1 MIRKAQ
7 MGIIKRFKN
16 LFTGMA
22 HNTADK
28 LENNN
33 PQWLI
38 ADTEEKI
45 RKSRKE
51 AEKQLI
57 EIQTWTE
64 MIRLDMREA
73 EASLSHVQEQIELAL
88 QENDKEL
95 LAELLLQEDDYQAY
109 YASKKELF
117 DSAVAEAI
125 RIRDNY
131 RQFESRMNEKTRMLK
146 NIRSQAQLAE
156 IRGRILELDDSCGNN
171 SELTESMDRLRF
183 AVNEQSARI
192 MATEQLR
199 RERIDTKVTNLEHS
213 IRWKKAMERAD
224 ALLEKGQST

>member
-1 MIRKAQ
+1 
-7 MGIIKRFKN
+7 MGIVKRLKS

-22 HNTADK
+22 HNTANK

-38 ADTEEKI
+38 ADAEEKI

-51 AEKQLI
+51 AEKQLV

-73 EASLSHVQEQIELAL
+73 EASMAQVQEQMELAV
-88 QENDKEL
+88 QENDREL
-95 LAELLLQEDDYQAY
+95 LAELLLQEEDYKTY
-109 YASKKELF
+109 YADKKHLF
-117 DSAVAEAI
+117 DSAVVEAI

-131 RQFESRMNEKTRMLK
+131 RQLESRMNEKMRMLK

-156 IRGRILELDDSCGNN
+156 IRGRILELDDSCGDQ
-171 SELTESMDRLRF
+171 SELTESMEKLRF

-199 RERIDTKVTNLEHS
+199 RERIDTKVADLEQNL
-213 IRWKKAMERAD
+213 RWKKAIQQAD
-224 ALLEKGQST
+224 ALLEKGKST

>member
-1 MIRKAQ
+1 

-28 LENNN
+28 LEGNN

-73 EASLSHVQEQIELAL
+73 EASLNRVQEQIELAV

-95 LAELLLQEDDYQAY
+95 LAELLLQEDDYKAY
-109 YASKKELF
+109 YTGKKELF

-156 IRGRILELDDSCGNN
+156 IRGRILELDDSCSNS
-171 SELTESMDRLRF
+171 SELTERMDRLRF

-192 MATEQLR
+192 MVTEQLR
-199 RERIDTKVTNLEHS
+199 RERLDTRVTDLEHS
-213 IRWKKAMERAD
+213 IKWKKAIERAGT
-224 ALLEKGQST
+224 LLEKGRST

>member
-64 MIRLDMREA
+64 MIR
-73 EASLSHVQEQIELAL
+73 
-88 QENDKEL
+88 
-95 LAELLLQEDDYQAY
+95 
-109 YASKKELF
+109 
-117 DSAVAEAI
+117 
-125 RIRDNY
+125 
-131 RQFESRMNEKTRMLK
+131 
-146 NIRSQAQLAE
+146 
-156 IRGRILELDDSCGNN
+156 
-171 SELTESMDRLRF
+171 SEMF
-183 AVNEQSARI
+183 F
-192 MATEQLR
+192 
-199 RERIDTKVTNLEHS
+199 
-213 IRWKKAMERAD
+213 WK
-224 ALLEKGQST
+224 

>member
-1 MIRKAQ
+1 

-73 EASLSHVQEQIELAL
+73 ETSLSHVQEQIELAL

-199 RERIDTKVTNLEHS
+199 RERIETKVTNLEHG

>member
-1 MIRKAQ
+1 

-22 HNTADK
+22 HNTADR

-45 RKSRKE
+45 KKSRKE

-73 EASLSHVQEQIELAL
+73 EASLNQVQEQIELAV

-95 LAELLLQEDDYQAY
+95 LAELLLQEDDYKSY
-109 YASKKELF
+109 YACKKDLF

-156 IRGRILELDDSCGNN
+156 IRGRILELDDSCGNS

-199 RERIDTKVTNLEHS
+199 RERIDTKVTNLEQN
-213 IRWKKAMERAD
+213 IRWKKAIERANV
-224 ALLEKGQST
+224 LLEKGKST

>member
-1 MIRKAQ
+1 
-7 MGIIKRFKN
+7 MGIIKRFKS

-28 LENNN
+28 LESNN

-51 AEKQLI
+51 AERQLI

-73 EASLSHVQEQIELAL
+73 ESALNRVREQIELAV
-88 QENDKEL
+88 QENDREL
-95 LAELLLQEDDYQAY
+95 LAELLLQEDDYKAY
-109 YASKKELF
+109 YTGKKELF
-117 DSAVAEAI
+117 DSAVTEAI
-125 RIRDNY
+125 RIRDRY

-156 IRGRILELDDSCGNN
+156 IRGRILELDDSCSCS
-171 SELTESMDRLRF
+171 SELTENMDRLRF

-192 MATEQLR
+192 LATEQLR
-199 RERIDTKVTNLEHS
+199 RERPDTRVTDLEYS
-213 IRWKKAMERAD
+213 VKWKNAMERAG
-224 ALLEKGQST
+224 ALLGKGKNT